1 MRRREFI
8 TLVGGGAATWP
19 LVAHAQQ
26 PAMPVI
32 GFLSDYVSPESA
44 PPVVNAFRQGLSET
58 GFIEDH
64 TVRIEY
70 RWARG
75 QYEQLPILAAEL
87 VRNGVAVIVTSGSPR
102 SALAA
107 KSASSTIPIVFVSGA
122 DPIQFGVVANLNR
135 PEGNATGV
143 TLLTTTLI
151 TKRFELLHEL
161 TPHVNTVAFLVNP
174 NNPNVDPQTGE
185 VQEAARSLG
194 LELIVVKAGADDDF
208 ETAFTAIVQ
217 QKAGALIVSADSFLT
232 GSRARIVA
240 LTARYAVPTMY
251 QWRDFVEIGGLMS
264 YGANL
269 TDAYR
274 QVGVYTGRI
283 LKGAKPTDLPVLQ
296 PTKFELVIN
305 LKTAKALGLTI
316 PSGVLAIA
324 DEVIE

>member
-1 MRRREFI
+1 
-8 TLVGGGAATWP
+8 
-19 LVAHAQQ
+19 
-26 PAMPVI
+26 MPVI
-32 GFLSDYVSPESA
+32 GFLCDWLSPESA
-44 PPVVNAFRQGLSET
+44 QHVVNAFRQGLRET
-58 GFIEDH
+58 GYIEDH

-75 QYEQLPILAAEL
+75 QYEQLPTLAAEL
-87 VRNGVAVIVTSGSPR
+87 VRNGVAVIAASGTPR

-107 KSASSTIPIVFVSGA
+107 KAATSTIPIVFVSGA
-122 DPIQFGVVANLNR
+122 DAIQFGLVANLNR

-143 TLLTTTLI
+143 TLLTSGTLI
-151 TKRFELLHEL
+151 TKRFELLHDL
-161 TPHVNTVAFLVNP
+161 TPRVNTVVFLVNP
-174 NNPNVDPQTGE
+174 NNPNVDPQTRE

-194 LELIVVKAGADDDF
+194 LELIVVKAGADEDL
-208 ETAFTAIVQ
+208 EPAFKAIVQ

-240 LTARYAVPTMY
+240 LTARHAVPTIY
-251 QWRDFVEIGGLMS
+251 QWREFVEIGGLMS

-269 TDAYR
+269 AEAYR

-305 LKTAKALGLTI
+305 LKTAKALGLTVP
-316 PSGVLAIA
+316 PSLLAIA